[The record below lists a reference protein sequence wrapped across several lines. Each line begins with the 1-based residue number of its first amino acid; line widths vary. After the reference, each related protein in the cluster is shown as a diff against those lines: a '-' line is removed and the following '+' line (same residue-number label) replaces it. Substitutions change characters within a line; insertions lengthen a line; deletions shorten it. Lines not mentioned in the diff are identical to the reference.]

1 MFVISANIN
10 LHIADILKPSFFDL
24 FAKNYFT
31 ISQKNRI
38 SFLKIIR
45 IRKVLGLMFV
55 ISANINML
63 IAVIL
68 SPKSSRYDFPEL
80 RFFRD
85 FTLILWGEE
94 PGFCGAHEF
103 FYFYFFTMM
112 F

>member
-80 RFFRD
+80 RY
-85 FTLILWGEE
+85 
-94 PGFCGAHEF
+94 GFHF
-103 FYFYFFTMM
+103 P
-112 F
+112 